1 MRVRCLVELVLMFV
15 TDARVLMG
23 EMFLGVERE

>member
-15 TDARVLMG
+15 TGARVLMG